1 MYNAAKICINILK
14 VKVQV
19 KKKLSFFLPRHKK
32 DREAESLTQHQTT
45 TFIRK
50 QYLLS
55 CRLYMHQ
62 VSKTNG
68 SKLHL
73 VL

>member
-1 MYNAAKICINILK
+1 MYVK

-19 KKKLSFFLPRHKK
+19 KKKFPFFSPRHKK

-50 QYLLS
+50 QHLLS
-55 CRLYMHQ
+55 RRVYMHQ